1 MMNDEISRKIEKKPF
16 GGLSERLKIWMVG
29 QEIYFTFAEQ
39 VSGGSS

>member
-39 VSGGSS
+39 V